1 MASEF
6 EMAGNS
12 GENQVAGAIYDRIDQ
27 GWPILT
33 KRVRTIPEYG
43 KMFVEAFD
51 DIQNPSDVRIFHI
64 GNALSEF
71 INFEWRSY
79 DSPFDEFLMGHEEAL
94 NPKQKKGMELFFG
107 KAQCAQCHQGILFTD
122 QKFHA
127 LAIPQFGPGRTRPFD
142 PYVRDVGRMVETDR
156 LEDAYRFRTPSL
168 RNVAVTAP
176 YGHNGAYADLEGIIR
191 HHLDPLNSLENWDPK
206 QVILANAP
214 WLSEIDFVVLED
226 RFERER
232 LKSHLDITPISIT
245 ENEIAQIISFLE
257 SLTGENSIHG
267 ELGKPDRVPS
277 GLPID

>member
-1 MASEF
+1 
-6 EMAGNS
+6 
-12 GENQVAGAIYDRIDQ
+12 
-27 GWPILT
+27 
-33 KRVRTIPEYG
+33 
-43 KMFVEAFD
+43 
-51 DIQNPSDVRIFHI
+51 
-64 GNALSEF
+64 
-71 INFEWRSY
+71 
-79 DSPFDEFLMGHEEAL
+79 
-94 NPKQKKGMELFFG
+94 
-107 KAQCAQCHQGILFTD
+107 
-122 QKFHA
+122 
-127 LAIPQFGPGRTRPFD
+127 
-142 PYVRDVGRMVETDR
+142 MVETDR

-206 QVILANAP
+206 QVILADAP

-257 SLTGENSIHG
+257 SLTGKKSIHG